1 MSLVEINWRPEQ
13 RELRKFG
20 IIAFVMLTVI
30 SLLLHFAVG
39 LATVW
44 SAGLSSLGLFIFLI
58 SLISARA
65 TRLIYLGLTL
75 VAMPIG
81 VTVSFVL
88 LAAFYFLILTPVG
101 LLFRLT
107 GRDALS
113 RKFEPDAESYWVK
126 RRPAESPDRYF
137 HQF

>member
-20 IIAFVMLTVI
+20 IIAFAMLTVI
-30 SLLLHFAVG
+30 SSLLHFAAG
-39 LATVW
+39 LSICW
-44 SAGLSSLGLFIFLI
+44 SAGLFSLGLIIFLI

-65 TRLIYLGLTL
+65 TRIIYLGLTL
-75 VAMPIG
+75 AALPIG
-81 VTVSFVL
+81 IVISFVL
-88 LAAFYFLILTPVG
+88 LAAFYFLVLTPMG
-101 LLFRLT
+101 LLFRLL

-113 RKFEPDAESYWVK
+113 RRFEPDTESYWVK